1 MLFLFCHR
9 GYRLV
14 KPDLPVEPEKRAKP
28 EQDLFRIPMLSPEL
42 TLVGLHRKCLDSG
55 PMQRHLH
62 FFRRKKN
69 IKIFIETIL
78 THKKYFF

>member
-1 MLFLFCHR
+1 MLFLFRHR

-55 PMQRHLH
+55 PM
-62 FFRRKKN
+62 
-69 IKIFIETIL
+69 
-78 THKKYFF
+78 